1 MNIKKQPSPGKKAII
16 QILGA
21 TGVGKSE
28 TAIRVAEE
36 LGGEI
41 ISADSMQVYRN
52 FDIGTAKVPPEK
64 RRGVPHHLIDIIT
77 DCSQYNAAMFLRHSF
92 DCCSQIFERGRQPI
106 VCGGTALYLTAMIRG
121 IFPEKARERISRD
134 RLKLI
139 LQERGDA
146 YMWERLHRHD
156 PHYAARVGKRDAVR
170 IIRGLEIY
178 YNQGIPPT
186 ELFKKTETPFK
197 GHRFLRIGL
206 RMERSELYA
215 RVEARVDQ
223 MIRSG
228 LVAEVEKLRETHS
241 PQCPPFYSLGYKEIG
256 GYLDGRMELEEA
268 VALIKRNSRHFA
280 KRQLSWFRQEEN
292 IHWFEAEDLTGIKR
306 FAVSEVTG

>member
-1 MNIKKQPSPGKKAII
+1 MKIVPDNPSRKKVII
-16 QILGA
+16 QVLGA

-28 TAIRVAEE
+28 AAICLSEE
-36 LGGEI
+36 IKGEVV
-41 ISADSMQVYRN
+41 SADSMQVYRD

-77 DCSQYNAAMFLRHSF
+77 DCSQYNAAMFLSHSF
-92 DCCSQIFERGRQPI
+92 DCCCRIIERGRQPI

-121 IFPEKARERISRD
+121 IFPEKARQRISRD
-134 RLKLI
+134 RLKRI
-139 LQERGDA
+139 LAEKGES
-146 YMWERLHRHD
+146 YMWDRLNRHD
-156 PHYAARVGKRDAVR
+156 PRYAASVGKRDSVR

-197 GHRFLRIGL
+197 DYRFLRIGL
-206 RMERSELYA
+206 RMERSDLYA
-215 RVEARVDQ
+215 RIEARVDQ

-228 LVAEVEKLRETHS
+228 LVAEVEKLRDTHS
-241 PQCPPFYSLGYKEIG
+241 PQCPPFQSLGYKEIG
-256 GYLDGRMELEEA
+256 AYLDGGMGLDEA
-268 VALIKRNSRHFA
+268 VDMIKRNSRHFA

-292 IHWFEAEDLTGIKR
+292 IHWFEAQDLTGMKR
-306 FAVSEVTG
+306 FAVREVLE